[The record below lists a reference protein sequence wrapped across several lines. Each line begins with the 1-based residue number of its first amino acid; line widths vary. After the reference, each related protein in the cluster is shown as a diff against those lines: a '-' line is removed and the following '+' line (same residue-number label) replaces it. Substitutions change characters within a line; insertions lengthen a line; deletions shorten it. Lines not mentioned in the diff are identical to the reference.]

1 MVTLRSLTGD
11 RYRLSIPRSSPS
23 IINNHLLLR
32 PNRRGVQPSLGFAH
46 ATEPSAA
53 TRGLLCHVMH
63 LPFVIAH
70 HPLMIWKLLVLL
82 QTAGVGVCRRLP
94 RRLVLGLVHG
104 HAPRPIAI
112 CHQAF
117 SAAPLDV
124 LGTLGASI
132 LGIVLLRSRQGVPG
146 AYECLVQPRSMRL
159 LLRIRRVQ
167 GFEAS
172 HCLLVRLLLLDVVVV
187 F

>member
-1 MVTLRSLTGD
+1 
-11 RYRLSIPRSSPS
+11 
-23 IINNHLLLR
+23 
-32 PNRRGVQPSLGFAH
+32 
-46 ATEPSAA
+46 
-53 TRGLLCHVMH
+53 MH

-112 CHQAF
+112 CHKAF

-124 LGTLGASI
+124 LGTLGARI
-132 LGIVLLRSRQGVPG
+132 LGIVLLGSWQGVPG
-146 AYECLVQPRSMRL
+146 AYECLVQPRSVRL